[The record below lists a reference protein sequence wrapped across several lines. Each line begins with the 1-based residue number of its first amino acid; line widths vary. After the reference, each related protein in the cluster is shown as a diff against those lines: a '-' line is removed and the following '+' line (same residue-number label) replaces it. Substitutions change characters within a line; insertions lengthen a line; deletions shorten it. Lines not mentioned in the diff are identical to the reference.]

1 MSLWD
6 DDDYSRVRDEDGDTT
21 SEDDLCERCL
31 HPRGQHEP
39 GADKGGGIC
48 KGCKRRCRF
57 KESV

>member
-31 HPRGQHEP
+31 HPRGAHD
-39 GADKGGGIC
+39 GAKDERCGV
-48 KGCKRRCRF
+48 CKRRCKF
-57 KESV
+57 KEDSDK